1 MRQKNVRKDV
11 VLKNIINI
19 MPLSKSTVI
28 CSEFRI
34 CKNIMAHNFTLIIG
48 TNSGRRR
55 EIWGFLW
62 WIQERCLYLPRKY
75 LEIHSLE
82 LYEKGFA
89 YNDGA
94 GAADGGKCTSASR

>member
-34 CKNIMAHNFTLIIG
+34 CKNIMLHNFTLIIRTICG
-48 TNSGRRR
+48 
-55 EIWGFLW
+55 
-62 WIQERCLYLPRKY
+62 
-75 LEIHSLE
+75 
-82 LYEKGFA
+82 
-89 YNDGA
+89 
-94 GAADGGKCTSASR
+94 